1 MKSLSRVRLFATPWT
16 VAYQPP
22 LSMGFSRQEY
32 WSGVP
37 FPFPR
42 DLPNP
47 GIAPMTPAL
56 AGGIFIIEPP
66 GKPLHLRDIL
76 TQSKSDRVWFSRE
89 LGLFAWEDG
98 GVIA

>member
-1 MKSLSRVRLFATPWT
+1 MTPWI
-16 VAYQPP
+16 VAHQAT
-22 LSMGFSRQEY
+22 LSVVFSRQEN
-32 WSGVP
+32 WSELPLP
-37 FPFPR
+37 FPG

-47 GIAPMTPAL
+47 GIEPMTPAL

-76 TQSKSDRVWFSRE
+76 TQSKSDRVWYSLE

>member
-1 MKSLSRVRLFATPWT
+1 
-16 VAYQPP
+16 
-22 LSMGFSRQEY
+22 
-32 WSGVP
+32 
-37 FPFPR
+37 
-42 DLPNP
+42 
-47 GIAPMTPAL
+47 MTHAL